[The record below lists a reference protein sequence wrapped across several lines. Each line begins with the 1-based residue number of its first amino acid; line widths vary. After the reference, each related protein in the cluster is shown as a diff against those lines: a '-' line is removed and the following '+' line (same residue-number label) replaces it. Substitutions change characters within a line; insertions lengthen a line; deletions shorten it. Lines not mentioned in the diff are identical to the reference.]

1 MRKIKNFKLFEAG
14 FDNWQ
19 GRRPIEDEI
28 DTCLVELGDNGFKW
42 ITTDWSINKCVMVN
56 IQKDFSYLDED
67 ARSDMYY
74 KGLHKFNVSDIYE
87 SVMLLNDWMFE
98 KYGANVTYKI
108 YRGNSFKDNDDFNV
122 ADKEDSVTEIL
133 IKYTCDEKD
142 K

>member
-1 MRKIKNFKLFEAG
+1 MKNIKSFKLFEAG

-19 GRRPIEDEI
+19 GRRPIEDDI
-28 DTCLVELGDNGFKW
+28 DTCLVELGDSGFEW
-42 ITTDWSINKCVMVN
+42 TTTDWSINKCVMVN

-67 ARSDMYY
+67 DRSDMYY

-98 KYGANVTYKI
+98 KYGASVTYKI
-108 YRGNSFKDNDDFNV
+108 YRGNSFADNNDLNVDD
-122 ADKEDSVTEIL
+122 KDSVTEIL
-133 IKYTCDEKD
+133 IKYTWDEKD